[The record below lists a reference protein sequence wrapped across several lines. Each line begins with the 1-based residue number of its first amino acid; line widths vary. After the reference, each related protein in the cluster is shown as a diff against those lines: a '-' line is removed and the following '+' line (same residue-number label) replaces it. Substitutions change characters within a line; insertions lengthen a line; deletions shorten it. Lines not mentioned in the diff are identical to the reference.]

1 MITSFFDR
9 VGFRGSKAINGVRL
23 LASHGTEALNI
34 GDDANV
40 NLIKSSR
47 RTGDLS
53 MVVFPRRI
61 AALRLI
67 IS

>member
-40 NLIKSSR
+40 NS
-47 RTGDLS
+47 
-53 MVVFPRRI
+53 
-61 AALRLI
+61 
-67 IS
+67 